1 MAKPDITVLTT
12 QLLNGD
18 RRAAAKLITI
28 VENDPMDAKKVISR
42 IYRNTGNA
50 RIVGITGPSGSGKST
65 VVNQLASLMRKKGR
79 TVGIIAVDASSPFSG
94 GAFLGDRIR
103 MKDLTTDTGIFIRSM
118 ATRGCKGGI
127 ARATCDA
134 IKILDALGKD
144 IILVE
149 TVGAGEEDVDIM
161 NASHTSI
168 VIAVPGLGDDIQANK
183 AGMMEI
189 ADIFVVNKADR
200 EGAEM
205 VVCTL
210 KSMLCL
216 TDKHGWKPP
225 VVKTAAIGAIGIS
238 ELAER
243 IDEHFNY
250 LKGNGLIEQKLERR
264 VEMEI
269 VNIAKYIIVRD
280 LEAIRTTEAY
290 KRLIEEIIEKR
301 TDPYSAVDEIL
312 RIMKKD
318 LTENNGTSSG
328 KKVTETVPDPPFECI
343 IN

>member
-1 MAKPDITVLTT
+1 MAEPNITILAT
-12 QLLNGD
+12 QLLKGD

-42 IYRNTGNA
+42 IYKNTGKA
-50 RIVGITGPSGSGKST
+50 QIVGITGPPGSGKST
-65 VVNQLASLMRKKGR
+65 LVNQLASFLRKKGR
-79 TVGIIAVDASSPFSG
+79 TVGIIAVDVSSPFGG

-103 MKDLTTDTGIFIRSM
+103 MMDLTTDTGIFIRSM

-127 ARATCDA
+127 SRATCDA

-168 VIAVPGLGDDIQANK
+168 VITVPGLGDDIQANK

-200 EGAEM
+200 EGADM
-205 VVCTL
+205 VVYEL
-210 KSMLCL
+210 ESMLRL
-216 TDKHGWKPP
+216 IDKPGWKPP
-225 VVKTAAIGAIGIS
+225 VVKTIATGSVGIN
-238 ELAER
+238 ELAGR

-250 LKGNGLIEQKLERR
+250 LKENDLIRQRLKRR
-264 VEMEI
+264 AEMEI
-269 VNIAKYIIVRD
+269 ANIAKDVIARYV
-280 LEAIRTTEAY
+280 EEMKKSEAY
-290 KRLIEEIIEKR
+290 KKLIEEIIEKK
-301 TDPYSAVDEIL
+301 TDPHSAVDEIL
-312 RIMKKD
+312 KISKKEVTKQ
-318 LTENNGTSSG
+318 TE
-328 KKVTETVPDPPFECI
+328 
-343 IN
+343 

>member
-1 MAKPDITVLTT
+1 MAEPDITALTA
-12 QLLNGD
+12 QLLKGD

-28 VENDPMDAKKVISR
+28 VENDQADAKIVIRR
-42 IYRNTGNA
+42 IYKNTGKA
-50 RIVGITGPSGSGKST
+50 QIVGITGPPGSGKST
-65 VVNQLASLMRKKGR
+65 LVNQLASYMRKKGR
-79 TVGIIAVDASSPFSG
+79 TIGIIAMDVSSPFSG

-168 VIAVPGLGDDIQANK
+168 VITVPGLGDDIQANK

-200 EGAEM
+200 EGADM
-205 VVCTL
+205 VVCVL
-210 KSMLCL
+210 ESMLRL
-216 TDKHGWKPP
+216 TEKQGWKPP
-225 VVKTAAIGAIGIS
+225 VVKTAAIEAIGIS
-238 ELAER
+238 EIADR
-243 IDEHFNY
+243 IDTHFKY
-250 LKGNGLIEQKLERR
+250 LKEKGLIRLKLERR

-269 VNIAKYIIVRD
+269 VNIAKYVIVRD
-280 LEAIRTTEAY
+280 LEKIKTSEAY
-290 KRLIEEIIEKR
+290 KKLIEEIIERR
-301 TDPYSAVDEIL
+301 TDPYSAVDEVMK
-312 RIMKKD
+312 IMKK
-318 LTENNGTSSG
+318 
-328 KKVTETVPDPPFECI
+328 
-343 IN
+343 

>member
-1 MAKPDITVLTT
+1 MAEPDITALTT
-12 QLLNGD
+12 QLLKGD
-18 RRAAAKLITI
+18 RRAAAKLISI
-28 VENDPMDAKKVISR
+28 VENDQIDAKIVIRR
-42 IYRNTGNA
+42 IYKNTGKA
-50 RIVGITGPSGSGKST
+50 QIVGITGPPGSGKST
-65 VVNQLASLMRKKGR
+65 LVNQLASYMRKKGR
-79 TVGIIAVDASSPFSG
+79 TIGIIAMDVSSPFSG

-168 VIAVPGLGDDIQANK
+168 VITVPGLGDDIQANK

-200 EGAEM
+200 EGADM
-205 VVCTL
+205 VVCVL
-210 KSMLCL
+210 ESMLRL
-216 TDKHGWKPP
+216 TEKQGWKPP
-225 VVKTAAIGAIGIS
+225 VVKTAAIEAIGIS
-238 ELAER
+238 EIADR
-243 IDEHFNY
+243 IDTHFKY
-250 LKGNGLIEQKLERR
+250 LKEKGLIRLKLERR

-269 VNIAKYIIVRD
+269 VNIAKYVIVRD
-280 LEAIRTTEAY
+280 LEKIKTSEAY
-290 KRLIEEIIEKR
+290 KKLIEEIIERR
-301 TDPYSAVDEIL
+301 TDPYSAVDEVMK
-312 RIMKKD
+312 IMKK
-318 LTENNGTSSG
+318 
-328 KKVTETVPDPPFECI
+328 
-343 IN
+343 

>member
-1 MAKPDITVLTT
+1 MAKPDITALIA
-12 QLLNGD
+12 QLLKGD
-18 RRAAAKLITI
+18 RRAAGKLITI
-28 VENDPMDAKKVISR
+28 VENDQVDAKEVISR
-42 IYRNTGNA
+42 IYKNTGKA
-50 RIVGITGPSGSGKST
+50 QIVGITGPPGSGKST
-65 VVNQLASLMRKKGR
+65 LVNQLAFFLRKKGR
-79 TVGIIAVDASSPFSG
+79 NVGIIAVDVSSPFSG

-103 MKDLTTDTGIFIRSM
+103 MKDLANDTGIFIRSM

-168 VIAVPGLGDDIQANK
+168 VITVPGLGDDIQANK

-200 EGAEM
+200 EGADMAACVLE
-205 VVCTL
+205 
-210 KSMLCL
+210 SMLRL

-225 VVKTAAIGAIGIS
+225 VVKTIATGSVGIN
-238 ELAER
+238 ELADR

-250 LKGNGLIEQKLERR
+250 LKDNGLIRERQKRR
-264 VEMEI
+264 AEMEI
-269 VNIAKYIIVRD
+269 VNIARDIITRD
-280 LEAIRTTEAY
+280 VEEIKNSEAY
-290 KRLIEEIIEKR
+290 NKLIEEIIEKK
-301 TDPYSAVDEIL
+301 TTPHSAAEEIMMMVKT
-312 RIMKKD
+312 RYVKK
-318 LTENNGTSSG
+318 
-328 KKVTETVPDPPFECI
+328 
-343 IN
+343 